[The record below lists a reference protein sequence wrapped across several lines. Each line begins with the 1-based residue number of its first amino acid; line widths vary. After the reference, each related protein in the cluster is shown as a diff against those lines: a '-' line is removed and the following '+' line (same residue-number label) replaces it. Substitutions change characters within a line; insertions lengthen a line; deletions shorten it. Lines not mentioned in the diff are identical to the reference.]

1 MTVPRSDA
9 TLRCLA
15 AGAATELVALAVAR
29 VSRVLTGLR
38 RVVVVADN
46 DNIGSKGASKTEADS
61 KTARRMRFQSEK
73 ELGRREFKK
82 IGP

>member
-9 TLRCLA
+9 TLRCLE
-15 AGAATELVALAVAR
+15 AGATELVALAVAR

-46 DNIGSKGASKTEADS
+46 DNIGSKGASKTEA
-61 KTARRMRFQSEK
+61 ARRMRFQSEK
-73 ELGRREFKK
+73 ITDGANSKK
-82 IGP
+82 SP

>member
-9 TLRCLA
+9 TLRCLE
-15 AGAATELVALAVAR
+15 AGATELVALAVAR

-46 DNIGSKGASKTEADS
+46 DNIGSKGASKTEARLH

-73 ELGRREFKK
+73 ITDGANSKK
-82 IGP
+82 SP

>member
-46 DNIGSKGASKTEADS
+46 DNIGSKGASKTE
-61 KTARRMRFQSEK
+61 
-73 ELGRREFKK
+73 FKK
-82 IGP
+82 EPITIKHKMEGRL

>member
-9 TLRCLA
+9 TLRCLE
-15 AGAATELVALAVAR
+15 AGATELVALAVAR

-38 RVVVVADN
+38 RVVVVVADN

-61 KTARRMRFQSEK
+61 TKP
-73 ELGRREFKK
+73 LVV
-82 IGP
+82 

>member
-46 DNIGSKGASKTEADS
+46 DNIGSKGASKTEA
-61 KTARRMRFQSEK
+61 ARRMRFQSEK
-73 ELGRREFKK
+73 ITDGANSKK
-82 IGP
+82 SP

>member
-9 TLRCLA
+9 TLRCLE
-15 AGAATELVALAVAR
+15 AGATELVALAVAR

-46 DNIGSKGASKTEADS
+46 DNIGSKGASKTEV
-61 KTARRMRFQSEK
+61 T
-73 ELGRREFKK
+73 FKK
-82 IGP
+82 EPITIQKMEECL

>member
-9 TLRCLA
+9 TLRCLE
-15 AGAATELVALAVAR
+15 AGATELVALAVAR

-46 DNIGSKGASKTEADS
+46 DNIGSKGASKTE
-61 KTARRMRFQSEK
+61 
-73 ELGRREFKK
+73 FKK
-82 IGP
+82 